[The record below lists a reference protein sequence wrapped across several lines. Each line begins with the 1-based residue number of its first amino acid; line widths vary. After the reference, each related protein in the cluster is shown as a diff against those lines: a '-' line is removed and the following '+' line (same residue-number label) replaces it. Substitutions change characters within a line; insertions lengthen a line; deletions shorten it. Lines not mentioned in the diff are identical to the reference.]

1 MPSTTPCTWSPA
13 TPMKPDPSSRMACGV
28 SLETAESKLG
38 RVSGTRLEL
47 TTGKRRTPRTRE
59 DPRRSAR
66 YVRRRRPDRSN
77 RAMPWL
83 AAAGAFTERD
93 PAYRSLPPACSRL
106 QCAGSRGNF
115 GSEGG
120 IRLFAAIAQRI
131 LRSSSPLA
139 TLELVVT
146 WAMRSLRSD
155 DILRPGGF
163 EVRHNAERVL
173 PSPIA
178 FVKDTLLLHIPVPK
192 LSKASVTAT

>member
-1 MPSTTPCTWSPA
+1 MLAAS
-13 TPMKPDPSSRMACGV
+13 
-28 SLETAESKLG
+28 
-38 RVSGTRLEL
+38 
-47 TTGKRRTPRTRE
+47 
-59 DPRRSAR
+59 
-66 YVRRRRPDRSN
+66 VRRF
-77 RAMPWL
+77 A
-83 AAAGAFTERD
+83 
-93 PAYRSLPPACSRL
+93 
-106 QCAGSRGNF
+106 GNF

-178 FVKDTLLLHIPVPK
+178 FVKDTLLLHIPGAKTLEGRGYSNLNPPIGHEDD
-192 LSKASVTAT
+192 